1 MNKTEVNAKL
11 QYVFEGLPLNRVQ
24 KEMLGDVV
32 MTIIETAVAG
42 VTEPEIAK
50 ASNDTLGGIKT
61 GYSQNAKNYPVSLD
75 GDGKA
80 FVNVPWA
87 DNNTTYSAGI
97 GLSLSGTTFAVKTEF
112 TTSGKNYKVTTDS
125 SGNLYVNVPWTDTN
139 TTYNVASSSAD
150 GLMSKEDKAKL
161 DNIANNAN
169 NYSLPN
175 ATTSIVGGVKQAT
188 TVEALEEADE
198 IATVISTVNTLI
210 SNLKTAG
217 IVANS

>member
-11 QYVFEGLPLNRVQ
+11 QYVFEGLPLSRVQ
-24 KEMLGDVV
+24 KEMISDIV
-32 MTIIETAVAG
+32 MTIMETAIAG

-61 GYSQNAKNYPVSLD
+61 GYSQNAKNYPVSVD

-80 FVNVPWA
+80 FVNVPWT
-87 DNNTTYSAGI
+87 DN
-97 GLSLSGTTFAVKTEF
+97 
-112 TTSGKNYKVTTDS
+112 
-125 SGNLYVNVPWTDTN
+125 N

-175 ATTSIVGGVKQAT
+175 ATTSIVGGVKQAA
-188 TVEALEEADE
+188 TVAALSDSDE
-198 IATVISTVNTLI
+198 ITTVISTVNTLI

-217 IVANS
+217 VVANS

>member
-1 MNKTEVNAKL
+1 MNKTEINAKL

-24 KEMLGDVV
+24 KEMLGDIV
-32 MTIIETAVAG
+32 MTIIETAITG
-42 VTEPEIAK
+42 VTEPEITK
-50 ASNDTLGGIKT
+50 ASNDVLGGIKI

-75 GDGKA
+75 DDGKA
-80 FVNVPWA
+80 
-87 DNNTTYSAGI
+87 
-97 GLSLSGTTFAVKTEF
+97 
-112 TTSGKNYKVTTDS
+112 
-125 SGNLYVNVPWTDTN
+125 YVNVPWTDNN
-139 TTYNVASSSAD
+139 TTYNAASSSAD

-175 ATTSIVGGVKQAT
+175 ATTSTVGGVKQAA

-217 IVANS
+217 VVANS